1 MRALFCCPA
10 KRWASDLK
18 IVYSN
23 GESEIGY
30 GTDLSKGMKAYVLD
44 SLIDKCSDQV
54 DNGVQGEQGIMVVFQ

>member
-1 MRALFCCPA
+1 MGFRI
-10 KRWASDLK
+10 K

-30 GTDLSKGMKAYVLD
+30 GTDLSKVMRAYVLD

-54 DNGVQGEQGIMVVFQ
+54 DNGVQGEQGIMVVFYKFALC

>member
-1 MRALFCCPA
+1 MGFRI
-10 KRWASDLK
+10 K

-30 GTDLSKGMKAYVLD
+30 GTDLSKGMRAYVLD